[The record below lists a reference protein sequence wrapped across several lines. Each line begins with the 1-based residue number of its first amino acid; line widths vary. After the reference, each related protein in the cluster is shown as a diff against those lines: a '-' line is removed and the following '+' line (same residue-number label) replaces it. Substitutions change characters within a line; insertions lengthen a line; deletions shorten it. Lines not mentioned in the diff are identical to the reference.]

1 MSLYNPSIGAPIS
14 TTQNPMHRLTV
25 GTPYHGSSIS
35 QAQLAAQYNRNR
47 HYIRQNNHVANCQ
60 CQGCV
65 RGQKCVHCV
74 DTHEAAYC
82 CDHLSCNNHPRKSC
96 PN

>member
-14 TTQNPMHRLTV
+14 TTHNPMHRFTM

-35 QAQLAAQYNRNR
+35 QAHLAAQYNRNR
-47 HYIRQNNHVANCQ
+47 QYIRPQNEVVSCK
-60 CQGCV
+60 CDGCV
-65 RGQKCVHCV
+65 SGKQCVHCR

-82 CDHLSCNNHPRKSC
+82 CDHHNCSNHPRKSC
-96 PN
+96 F